1 MDETAWHKEAQLLG
15 CEDPTM
21 DGAYHEWISRPWLTM
36 IASPDVNYNWL
47 AANKP
52 RLMATP
58 VSEQNFTSTPAHVA
72 WFFNRQLVGGVPT
85 YSTSKR

>member
-1 MDETAWHKEAQLLG
+1 
-15 CEDPTM
+15 M
-21 DGAYHEWISRPWLTM
+21 DGAHHLTM

-58 VSEQNFTSTPAHVA
+58 VSEQNFTSTSAH
-72 WFFNRQLVGGVPT
+72 LVGGVPT
-85 YSTSKR
+85 LHTKR